1 MIASVIIEDINYLCY
16 IAVIVY
22 RNYLASV
29 RVSLYEI
36 NYKGYVMILQSRLVF
51 LGLLNNVQ

>member
-16 IAVIVY
+16 IAVILY
-22 RNYLASV
+22 RNDLASV
-29 RVSLYEI
+29 RVSLSEI